1 MFFSNYSEFLEPEA
15 EIIAFSTSP
24 ADQNYHDRPGYL
36 CQPVLASQHDLVY
49 SEFTETISRRLT
61 SLPYPS
67 NFVNFN
73 PFCPLCLTFVDQASP
88 YTTCFINSERNY
100 LIHRQCLLKDK
111 AYELRNIGELLENR
125 VKVEEIGVELKNRF
139 DMGLDSRAFYLDL
152 AITHPISDR
161 SFIKINKKVALVRDH
176 FSICLD
182 EKDENSLF
190 PNVLMLPLTDFH
202 LSVNICELANKKN
215 RTKIAN
221 YVSLRGVKERKRVL
235 IRCE

>member
-1 MFFSNYSEFLEPEA
+1 
-15 EIIAFSTSP
+15 
-24 ADQNYHDRPGYL
+24 
-36 CQPVLASQHDLVY
+36 
-49 SEFTETISRRLT
+49 
-61 SLPYPS
+61 
-67 NFVNFN
+67 
-73 PFCPLCLTFVDQASP
+73 
-88 YTTCFINSERNY
+88 
-100 LIHRQCLLKDK
+100 
-111 AYELRNIGELLENR
+111 
-125 VKVEEIGVELKNRF
+125 
-139 DMGLDSRAFYLDL
+139 MGLDSRAFYLDL